1 MKNKEKRQI
10 KKLFGVYKHVIDS
23 ISHLDKTKSYRE
35 RLITRCN
42 EISKETGVSFR
53 KSSIIK

>member
-10 KKLFGVYKHVIDS
+10 KKLFGVYKHVINS
-23 ISHLDKTKSYRE
+23 ISHIDKTRSYRE

-42 EISKETGVSFR
+42 KISKETGISFR
-53 KSSIIK
+53 KS

>member
-10 KKLFGVYKHVIDS
+10 KKLFGVYKQVINH

-35 RLITRCN
+35 RLITRCS
-42 EISKETGVSFR
+42 EISEKTGVSFR
-53 KSSIIK
+53 KLQIVK